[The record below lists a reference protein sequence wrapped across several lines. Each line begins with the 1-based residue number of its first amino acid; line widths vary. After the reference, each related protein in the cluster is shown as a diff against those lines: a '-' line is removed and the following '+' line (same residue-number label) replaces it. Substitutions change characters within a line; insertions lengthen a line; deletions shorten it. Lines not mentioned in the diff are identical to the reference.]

1 MATKAQKAYA
11 LNSYFAKKYKEARHT
26 EYHGNTHR
34 DKWGFQDMLD
44 DLGEDKSRAVIDWYF
59 GTERGEYSAQNLFN
73 NYEKIA
79 DAMDDYE
86 VEKEKTLSL
95 LEATRRKVE
104 EARKQ
109 RGLN

>member
-1 MATKAQKAYA
+1 MATKAQKAYI
-11 LNSYFAKKYKEARHT
+11 LNSDFAKKYKAARHS

-44 DLGEDKSRAVIDWYF
+44 DLGEDKSRAVIDWF
-59 GTERGEYSAQNLFN
+59 FDTDRGDYSAQNLFN

-79 DAMDDYE
+79 EAMEDYE
-86 VEKEKTLSL
+86 EEKKRTMEL

-104 EARKQ
+104 EARQ
-109 RGLN
+109 HRGLN